1 MKLVTAAQMRELE
14 RAAAEAGV
22 PERTLME
29 SAGLAAAQEAWMA
42 VGASEGR
49 AILVLCGP
57 GNNGDDGLVA
67 ARHLAGW
74 GAEVHAYLLQPREAA
89 DAVWQ
94 ETVAAGVPAVS
105 AGEDPGFARL
115 AELLA
120 EASCV
125 LDALLGT
132 GALAARPIE
141 GPLAEL
147 LRRLAAVRA
156 GAARPYLVALD
167 LPTGV
172 DADSGAADPLTVG
185 CDLTITFGHA
195 KVGLAQLPGATLAG
209 RVLPVEIGLPPEASA
224 ALPFEQLDFRT
235 VQRTLPER
243 PPDAHKGTFGT
254 VVVAAGSRRYPGAAR
269 LAAEAA
275 ARSGAGLVAIA
286 APEAIQPLLLSG
298 LPDAVHEPLPR
309 GETPGEAWGDA
320 ASDALGG
327 ADGYLDGHA
336 ARALLRALRG
346 DSLRRASALLLGPGI
361 STQHGAPAFV
371 RTLLAGLDEAA
382 ADGALEACV
391 IDADALTALA
401 ALPGWAERLALP
413 RVLTPHPGEMAR
425 LTRRPAAEVQSTRL
439 ATALELARE
448 TASVVVLKGACTIV
462 AAPDGRARLS
472 DQANPMLATAG
483 TGDVLAGLIAGL
495 LAQGMQPFEA
505 AAAGVYI
512 HGDCARRVAETHGT
526 AAGLAQDLLR
536 TLPEVRGLLEGRAV
550 ASSGGIGL
558 PPGLEAGPPMAGGGP
573 PAGGGL
579 W

>member
-1 MKLVTAAQMRELE
+1 VRVKLVTAAQMLELE
-14 RAAAEAGV
+14 RAATEAGV
-22 PERTLME
+22 PEQTLME
-29 SAGLAAAQEAWMA
+29 SAGLAAAQEAWMS

-57 GNNGDDGLVA
+57 GNNGGDGLVA
-67 ARHLAGW
+67 ARHLLGW
-74 GAEVHAYLLQPREAA
+74 GAEVHAYLLRPRDEA
-89 DAVWQ
+89 DPVWQ

-105 AGEDPGFARL
+105 AEEDPGFARL
-115 AELLA
+115 TELLA

-132 GALAARPIE
+132 GAAATRPIE

-147 LRRLAAVRA
+147 LGRLAAVRA
-156 GAARPYLVALD
+156 GTARPHLIALD

-172 DADSGAADPLTVG
+172 EADSGAADPLTVG

-209 RVLPVEIGLPPEASA
+209 RVLPVDIGLPPEASA
-224 ALPFEQLDFRT
+224 ALPYEQLDFRS
-235 VQRTLPER
+235 VQKTLPAR
-243 PPDAHKGTFGT
+243 PPDAHKGSFGT
-254 VVVAAGSRRYPGAAR
+254 VVIAAGSRRYPGAAR

-286 APEAIQPLLLSG
+286 APEAIQPLLVGG

-309 GETPGEAWGDA
+309 GEAAADVAAGEV
-320 ASDALGG
+320 AS

-336 ARALLRALRG
+336 ARVLLRALRG
-346 DSLRRASALLLGPGI
+346 GSLRRASALLVGPGI
-361 STQHGAPAFV
+361 STEHGAPAFV

-382 ADGALEACV
+382 ADGELGACV
-391 IDADALTALA
+391 IDADALTAVA

-413 RVLTPHPGEMAR
+413 RVLTPHPGEIAR
-425 LTRRPAAEVQSTRL
+425 LTRRSTAEVQSTRL
-439 ATALELARE
+439 ATAIEVARE

-462 AAPDGRARLS
+462 AAPDGRAQIS

-495 LAQGMQPFEA
+495 LAQGMEPFEA
-505 AAAGVYI
+505 AAVAVYI

-536 TLPEVRGLLEGRAV
+536 TLPEVRGLLEGRT
-550 ASSGGIGL
+550 SPGGGIGL
-558 PPGLEAGPPMAGGGP
+558 PPGLEAGPPMRSDTP
-573 PAGGGL
+573 PRGGGL